1 MRPYSGIPAMSV
13 KIYVDDALARLRQ
26 LPDSSVNCVITSPPY
41 WGLRDYGV
49 TGQLGLEATPEKHIA
64 ALVKVFREVKRVL
77 KPDGTLWVNYG
88 DTYASSVNGRPAAEV
103 VNDNRTF
110 RDKPFSTVVGR
121 LKPKDLVGLPWLLA
135 FALRDRLG
143 FYLRS
148 DIIWHKPNCMPES
161 AKDRPAK
168 AHEYL
173 FLFSK
178 SPRYYY
184 NYAAV
189 REPVAAND
197 NGIVQHPNALSFARI
212 VNEPERPGH
221 SDSQHRITRG
231 KGNSRSFRGGGA
243 YVHSQN
249 FQNSAAMARKTA
261 GNQENI
267 SGLRNR
273 RTVWTIASR
282 GFSEAHFATFPP
294 ELVRPCLL
302 AGCPADGVVLD
313 PFGGAGTVS
322 LEAERQQKNSILIE
336 LNPAYAEI
344 ARRQIMADGGMFCQI
359 DIIRPKAQKAGLR
372 LFWRWLRRK
381 LHF

>member
-1 MRPYSGIPAMSV
+1 MSV

-41 WGLRDYGV
+41 WGLRDYGIA
-49 TGQLGLEATPEKHIA
+49 GQLGLEATPEKHIA

-161 AKDRPAK
+161 VKDRPAK

-178 SPRYYY
+178 S
-184 NYAAV
+184 
-189 REPVAAND
+189 
-197 NGIVQHPNALSFARI
+197 
-212 VNEPERPGH
+212 
-221 SDSQHRITRG
+221 
-231 KGNSRSFRGGGA
+231 
-243 YVHSQN
+243 
-249 FQNSAAMARKTA
+249 
-261 GNQENI
+261 
-267 SGLRNR
+267 
-273 RTVWTIASR
+273 
-282 GFSEAHFATFPP
+282 
-294 ELVRPCLL
+294 LL
-302 AGCPADGVVLD
+302 L
-313 PFGGAGTVS
+313 
-322 LEAERQQKNSILIE
+322 
-336 LNPAYAEI
+336 
-344 ARRQIMADGGMFCQI
+344 
-359 DIIRPKAQKAGLR
+359 
-372 LFWRWLRRK
+372 
-381 LHF
+381 

>member
-1 MRPYSGIPAMSV
+1 M
-13 KIYVDDALARLRQ
+13 
-26 LPDSSVNCVITSPPY
+26 
-41 WGLRDYGV
+41 
-49 TGQLGLEATPEKHIA
+49 
-64 ALVKVFREVKRVL
+64 
-77 KPDGTLWVNYG
+77 
-88 DTYASSVNGRPAAEV
+88 
-103 VNDNRTF
+103 
-110 RDKPFSTVVGR
+110 
-121 LKPKDLVGLPWLLA
+121 KPKDLVGLPWLLA

-344 ARRQIMADGGMFCQI
+344 ARRRIMADGGMFCQI

>member
-1 MRPYSGIPAMSV
+1 MSV
-13 KIYVDDALARLRQ
+13 KIYVDDALMRLRK
-26 LPDSSVNCVITSPPY
+26 LPDNSVDCVITSPPY
-41 WGLRDYGV
+41 WRLRDYGV
-49 TGQLGLEATPEKHIA
+49 AGQLGLEPTPEKHIT

-77 KPDGTLWVNYG
+77 KPEGTLWVNYG
-88 DTYASSVNGRPAAEV
+88 DTYASNVNGRPSAEV

-135 FALRDRLG
+135 FALRDKLG
-143 FYLRS
+143 LYLRS

-161 AKDRPAK
+161 AKDRPVK

-178 SPRYYY
+178 SPRYFY
-184 NYAAV
+184 NYDAAL
-189 REPVAAND
+189 EPVAAND

-221 SDSQHRITRG
+221 SNSQHRITRG
-231 KGNSRSFRGGGA
+231 KGNNRSFRGGGA
-243 YVHSQN
+243 YVHRQN
-249 FQNSAAMARKTA
+249 FQNSAAVERKTA

-267 SGLRNR
+267 NGLRNR

-302 AGCPADGVVLD
+302 AGCPAGGVVLD

-336 LNPAYAEI
+336 LNPAYAEM
-344 ARRQIMADGGMFCQI
+344 ACHRIMADGGMFCRI
-359 DIIRPKAQKAGLR
+359 EVIRKKTQNTGLR
-372 LFWRWLRRK
+372 VWWRWLRRK
-381 LHF
+381 LTF

>member
-41 WGLRDYGV
+41 WGLRDYGIA
-49 TGQLGLEATPEKHIA
+49 GQLGLEATPEKHIT

-197 NGIVQHPNALSFARI
+197 NGIEQHPNALSFARI
-212 VNEPERPGH
+212 VNEPELPGH

-231 KGNSRSFRGGGA
+231 KGNSRSFRGGA

-273 RTVWTIASR
+273 RTVWTIANR

-344 ARRQIMADGGMFCQI
+344 ARRRIMADGGMFCQI

>member
-1 MRPYSGIPAMSV
+1 MSC
-13 KIYVDDALARLRQ
+13 KIYVDDALARLKK
-26 LPDSSVNCVITSPPY
+26 LPDSSVDCVVTSPPY

-49 TGQLGLEATPEKHIA
+49 AGQLGLEATPEVHIA
-64 ALVKVFREVKRVL
+64 ALVKVFSEVKRVL
-77 KPDGTLWVNYG
+77 KPEGTLWVNYG

-103 VNDNRTF
+103 VGDNRTF

-161 AKDRPAK
+161 AKDRPVK

-184 NYAAV
+184 NYAAAL
-189 REPVAAND
+189 EPVAAND
-197 NGIVQHPNALSFARI
+197 NGNVQHPNALSFART
-212 VNEPERPGH
+212 VNEPARPGH
-221 SDSQHRITRG
+221 NDNQHRLSRG
-231 KGNSRSFRGGGA
+231 KGNSKSFRGGGT
-243 YVHSQN
+243 YIRNQS
-249 FQNSAAMARKTA
+249 FLNSAAVERETS
-261 GNQENI
+261 GNQQNI
-267 SGLRNR
+267 SGQRNR

-282 GFSEAHFATFPP
+282 GFAEAHFATFPP

-302 AGCPADGVVLD
+302 AGCPAGGIVLD

-344 ARRQIMADGGMFCQI
+344 ARRRILQDGGMFCKI
-359 DIIRPKAQKAGLR
+359 EMVFRKPQKSGFR
-372 LFWRWLRRK
+372 LWWRFLRRK
-381 LHF
+381 IWF

>member
-1 MRPYSGIPAMSV
+1 MSV

-161 AKDRPAK
+161 VKDRPAK

-197 NGIVQHPNALSFARI
+197 NGIVQHPNALS
-212 VNEPERPGH
+212 
-221 SDSQHRITRG
+221 
-231 KGNSRSFRGGGA
+231 
-243 YVHSQN
+243 
-249 FQNSAAMARKTA
+249 
-261 GNQENI
+261 
-267 SGLRNR
+267 
-273 RTVWTIASR
+273 
-282 GFSEAHFATFPP
+282 
-294 ELVRPCLL
+294 
-302 AGCPADGVVLD
+302 
-313 PFGGAGTVS
+313 
-322 LEAERQQKNSILIE
+322 
-336 LNPAYAEI
+336 
-344 ARRQIMADGGMFCQI
+344 
-359 DIIRPKAQKAGLR
+359 
-372 LFWRWLRRK
+372 
-381 LHF
+381 